1 MLSTEANSRLGECN
15 YRAGVMGVECTVFRW
30 FGRGACP
37 GTPRRYGVR
46 ARPETPHS
54 ATRRTLKPGASFSQ
68 GVRLIL
74 RHVTVTFSTPQTQ
87 LCFER
92 LKSKGEK
99 ECITERNNRTF
110 LRSWPTI

>member
-30 FGRGACP
+30 FERGACP
-37 GTPRRYGVR
+37 GTPRRYGVC

-54 ATRRTLKPGASFSQ
+54 ATRRTLKPDASFSQ

-74 RHVTVTFSTPQTQ
+74 RHVTVTFSTPQTPFVLQ
-87 LCFER
+87 DQSAKER
-92 LKSKGEK
+92 K
-99 ECITERNNRTF
+99 NA
-110 LRSWPTI
+110 